1 MGECLL
7 SFDINGGGTTGP
19 TEMYCDMI
27 ANTIPPTGDVGD
39 LYKNGTDT
47 AFADFTNMMV
57 VDSCR
62 STGPDGVSST

>member
-27 ANTIPPTGDVGD
+27 GNTIPPTG
-39 LYKNGTDT
+39 
-47 AFADFTNMMV
+47 
-57 VDSCR
+57 
-62 STGPDGVSST
+62 